1 MDTHNRSALQDGI
14 ICQVINNVY
23 FEDVALV

>member
-1 MDTHNRSALQDGI
+1 MYTHNRSALQDGI
-14 ICQVINNVY
+14 IRQVINNVY